1 MSAAIR
7 VVYFQAALSGRLGKS
22 KRNLCRATTAW
33 LTLYMLDKVSA
44 MCTYYIYIYYSIY
57 TYSVLQILYFLLY
70 STYKYIPLYICIYF
84 LPVCIIFCSKF
95 LLKSALFS
103 YYFLCQLKSMLH
115 FLHTDF
121 FLLGYSQD
129 IVKSTSCYWSL
140 SPQTVTI
147 SINQSRNSLIKLS
160 ASRRRA

>member
-1 MSAAIR
+1 MVALAKAKGICGEQPQLGLLFICSIR
-7 VVYFQAALSGRLGKS
+7 CLRCAHI
-22 KRNLCRATTAW
+22 
-33 LTLYMLDKVSA
+33 
-44 MCTYYIYIYYSIY
+44 IYIYYSIHIHIPY
-57 TYSVLQILYFLLY
+57 IYIFRSTDIIFFIIFYIQVY
-70 STYKYIPLYICIYF
+70 STLHIYF

>member
-44 MCTYYIYIYYSIY
+44 MCTYYIYILLDIY
-57 TYSVLQILYFLLY
+57 IFRSTDVIFFIIFYIQVY
-70 STYKYIPLYICIYF
+70 STLHIYF

-160 ASRRRA
+160 ASRRCA